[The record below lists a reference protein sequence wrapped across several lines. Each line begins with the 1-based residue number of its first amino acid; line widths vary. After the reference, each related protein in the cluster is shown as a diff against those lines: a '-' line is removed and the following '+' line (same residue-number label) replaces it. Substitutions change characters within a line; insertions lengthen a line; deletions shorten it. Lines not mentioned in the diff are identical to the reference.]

1 MPSTTNAPV
10 FLCKLEDLEKTGA
23 YNAIISHQGERF
35 DLMVARDESGT
46 VRAYHNVCPH
56 IQTPLETF
64 PHEFLDK
71 KDPSIIIC
79 STHGA
84 RFRLS
89 DGECL
94 SGPCVGQSLTTVAVT
109 LRQDEIF
116 MLPGQPAA

>member
-1 MPSTTNAPV
+1 MPSPTSEPV
-10 FLCKLEDLEKTGA
+10 FLCKLDDLEKTGA
-23 YNAIISHQGERF
+23 YNVIVTHQGERF
-35 DLMVARDESGT
+35 DLMVARDESET

-71 KDPSIIIC
+71 SDPDIIIC

-89 DGECL
+89 DGKCL
-94 SGPCVGQSLTTVAVT
+94 SGPCVGQSLTMVTVT
-109 LRQDEIF
+109 LRQEEIF
-116 MLPGQPAA
+116 MLPGQPAT